1 MPGTISNPVL
11 TIIGDLFPLSHAMD
25 AILDVVI
32 YEATWQDITQPLVCM
47 TLIGVIAM
55 GIGINLVERR
65 S

>member
-1 MPGTISNPVL
+1 
-11 TIIGDLFPLSHAMD
+11 MD

-32 YEATWQDITQPLVCM
+32 YEATWQDITQPLIFM